1 MDIQYYAASERVPDY
16 GEYLDAL
23 REVAVEKRTPLFRQH
38 DVMKQR
44 PVSQSSEIEK
54 VVSADYFDTGDLNYG
69 CLAIEL
75 ADALQSALR

>member
-23 REVAVEKRTPLFRQH
+23 REVAAEKSIPLFRQN
-38 DVMKQR
+38 DIMKQTI
-44 PVSQSSEIEK
+44 SQSSDIEK
-54 VVSADYFDTGDLNYG
+54 VFSADYFHAGDLNYG

-75 ADALQSALR
+75 ADALQSAVR